1 MIRSNFHNYVNVIK
15 YLRMLKFAL
24 SPEPRLSQS
33 GHKRTGRNELPGD
46 VGSARTWSEVGS
58 AHLRSFL
65 GDVRRPQKNDS
76 FVVCSL
82 QMLSQMS
89 ITLPRSLFT
98 SLMGAFERFQYL
110 NPVRN
115 LFMFCSLVL
124 RQKLCGT
131 PINST
136 HVLFVVDGMLG

>member
-1 MIRSNFHNYVNVIK
+1 MRSNFHNYVNVIK

-33 GHKRTGRNELPGD
+33 GHKRTGQMSGRATLAQLVPGPRLALHTSGVFWEMFAD
-46 VGSARTWSEVGS
+46 
-58 AHLRSFL
+58 LK
-65 GDVRRPQKNDS
+65 KNDS

-89 ITLPRSLFT
+89 IILPRSLFT
-98 SLMGAFERFQYL
+98 SLMRAFERFQYL

>member
-58 AHLRSFL
+58 A
-65 GDVRRPQKNDS
+65 
-76 FVVCSL
+76 
-82 QMLSQMS
+82 
-89 ITLPRSLFT
+89 T
-98 SLMGAFERFQYL
+98 SGAFWEMFADLKKMIHSLCARFKCCL
-110 NPVRN
+110 
-115 LFMFCSLVL
+115 
-124 RQKLCGT
+124 K
-131 PINST
+131 
-136 HVLFVVDGMLG
+136 